1 VQEHAMAAWE
11 TETNF
16 RQRVVSDP
24 RIKVF
29 LDRVAL
35 ENTFD
40 LNRHLRYVDAI
51 FARVFK

>member
-1 VQEHAMAAWE
+1 MAAWQE

-16 RQRVVSDP
+16 RQRVVADA
-24 RIKVF
+24 RIKDF
-29 LDRVAL
+29 FWTATPSK
-35 ENTFD
+35 NTFD

>member
-1 VQEHAMAAWE
+1 MAAWE

-16 RQRVVSDP
+16 RQRVAADA

-29 LDRVAL
+29 LDRTAL
-35 ENTFD
+35 KNTFD